1 MKSQIVMGVVVTLS
15 GIILCYIDFLINNE
29 VKSSSLGFLGECLL
43 WSGSV
48 FGCKSYIDYQ
58 FKIKRNGTDC

>member
-1 MKSQIVMGVVVTLS
+1 MKANIVMGVLVTLS

-43 WSGSV
+43 WSGSI
-48 FGCKSYIDYQ
+48 FGCKTYIDY
-58 FKIKRNGTDC
+58 KLNIKK